1 MRRPA
6 DGRATKRFSSRAPD
20 SFRRALM
27 PDGRA
32 TRLGRPPGRRAR
44 GVGRGYSGHPGVTVQ
59 LQLTA
64 ECVAIGCC
72 GVMATN
78 PMSLSGEF
86 RPENTSLTAAD
97 TAPDEPSYGCGLS
110 GPGEGPTV
118 IGPSVPAAVAAMKP
132 CPARLQPSPFMSMN
146 KPVAPAVGGG
156 ACRASRVIGRSLAP

>member
-6 DGRATKRFSSRAPD
+6 DGWATKRFSSRDPD

-44 GVGRGYSGHPGVTVQ
+44 GVGRGYSGHPGVGVQ

-72 GVMATN
+72 GVI
-78 PMSLSGEF
+78 
-86 RPENTSLTAAD
+86 
-97 TAPDEPSYGCGLS
+97 

-118 IGPSVPAAVAAMKP
+118 IGPSVSAFVGAMKP
-132 CPARLQPSPFMSMN
+132 DPARLQPSPFMSMN
-146 KPVAPAVGGG
+146 EPVAPAVVGC
-156 ACRASRVIGRSLAP
+156 ACRTSWLTSSSPSSYVEPFAQVPTGLWPSVQVVDS